1 MASGRLKRPA
11 GAASRGGDR
20 RSGTA
25 IESAERL
32 VRLALESSP
41 VTHQP
46 LGSHYLLHERIGQ
59 GGMGVVWRALDVS
72 TDSWY
77 AIKVLNPD
85 YLRDP
90 SAVARFIRER
100 SAMVALRHPNIVS
113 LHDMIVEGEQFALVM
128 DLLPDGDL
136 SRCRRDRGGTLAPR
150 EAAEMTAQ
158 ICAGLAAVH
167 AAGIVHRD
175 LKPANVLLDQGNA
188 RLTDFGIARIVGDET
203 ITETGAVIGTAS
215 YMAPEVFRGE
225 KPSAAGDVYAAGVTL
240 YELLTGRPPFTGHI
254 AAVMHDHLHTAPRRA
269 DSIPDPL
276 WELIAACLGKEPAT
290 RPTAAELASALR
302 DPGLLPG
309 PAEHGGSRAV
319 GADAKPAAA
328 AAPISLAADSGP
340 APRGT
345 TEPAGA
351 AADTSPTVVRAA
363 ATEQRAAEQQTA
375 LRQAADQQAAVGAV
389 RQFLESEP
397 TQAPA
402 PPGASGNQSRVKR
415 RRRRALAAAAAAV
428 LAGAGTWVAIA
439 IDGSGHAAPRQGNTA
454 AELGSQVG
462 HSHAA
467 SPGPSVSVRMTFTPL
482 PSSSGSSAQSQHNSP
497 SGSASPDGNASPDP
511 AATAGDDPSA
521 GPQRTAAPTTQP
533 PEATG
538 PAAPP
543 AASTGWVIKN
553 SASTWCLGV
562 TGSSTAAGAL
572 IAQGHCAE
580 DTSQQWHVT
589 ATVTADGYV
598 YYQYRNGH
606 SGLCLDVSGSSATSG
621 AYLVQSTCSDTS
633 DHAQFWRNE
642 DTAAGSGGYHLV
654 NYHSGMCMGVQ
665 GSSLKSGAK
674 VLQGNCSSNGTQI
687 WLTAAGI

>member
-1 MASGRLKRPA
+1 
-11 GAASRGGDR
+11 
-20 RSGTA
+20 
-25 IESAERL
+25 
-32 VRLALESSP
+32 

-85 YLRDP
+85 YLRDA

-136 SRCRRDRGGTLAPR
+136 NKCRRDRGGTLAPR
-150 EAAEMTAQ
+150 EAAEITAQ
-158 ICAGLAAVH
+158 ICAGLAATH

-175 LKPANVLLDQGNA
+175 LKPANVLLDQGNV
-188 RLTDFGIARIVGDET
+188 RLTDFGIARIVDDET

-225 KPSAAGDVYAAGVTL
+225 KPAAAGDVYAAGVTL

-254 AAVMHDHLHTAPRRA
+254 AAVMHDHLQTAPRRA
-269 DSIPDPL
+269 DGIPDPL
-276 WELIAACLGKEPAT
+276 WELIAACLDKDPAT
-290 RPTAAELASALR
+290 RPAAAELASSLR

-309 PAEHGGSRAV
+309 PAERGGPRA
-319 GADAKPAAA
+319 AWAEAPPAAVV
-328 AAPISLAADSGP
+328 PVSLAADGGT

-345 TEPAGA
+345 TEPAGS

-363 ATEQRAAEQQTA
+363 AGAEQQAPEQRVPHQQVPHQPAAEQLATTG
-375 LRQAADQQAAVGAV
+375 AA
-389 RQFLESEP
+389 RQFPESEP
-397 TQAPA
+397 TQAPE
-402 PPGASGNQSRVKR
+402 PPGASGNQSRVRR
-415 RRRRALAAAAAAV
+415 RRRRALAAVAAAV
-428 LAGAGTWVAIA
+428 LAGAGAWVAIA
-439 IDGSGHAAPRQGNTA
+439 IDGSGSAAPRQGETA

-462 HSHAA
+462 HPHAA
-467 SPGPSVSVRMTFTPL
+467 GPGPSASARLTFTPL
-482 PSSSGSSAQSQHNSP
+482 PSSSGNPAPGQHNSP
-497 SGSASPDGNASPDP
+497 AVTAAPDGNASPDP
-511 AATAGDDPSA
+511 AASAGDGSST

-533 PEATG
+533 PGASE

-562 TGSSTAAGAL
+562 TESSTAAGAL

-589 ATVTADGYV
+589 ATITTGGYA
-598 YYQYRNGH
+598 YHQYRNGH
-606 SGLCLDVSGSSATSG
+606 SGLCLDVSGSSAASG
-621 AYLVQSTCSDTS
+621 AHLVQSTCSDTS

-642 DTAAGSGGYHLV
+642 DTAAGSGDYHFV
-654 NYHSGMCMGVQ
+654 NYHSGMCMGIQ

-674 VLQGNCSSNGTQI
+674 VLQGNCSGNGTQI

>member
-1 MASGRLKRPA
+1 
-11 GAASRGGDR
+11 
-20 RSGTA
+20 
-25 IESAERL
+25 
-32 VRLALESSP
+32 

-77 AIKVLNPD
+77 AIKLLNPD
-85 YLRDP
+85 YLRDS

-136 SRCRRDRGGTLAPR
+136 SKCRRDRGGTLAPR

-158 ICAGLAAVH
+158 ICAGLAAAH

-225 KPSAAGDVYAAGVTL
+225 KPSAACDVYAAGVTL

-254 AAVMHDHLHTAPRRA
+254 AAVMHDHLQAAPRRV
-269 DSIPDPL
+269 DGIPDPL
-276 WELIAACLGKEPAT
+276 WELIAACLAKEPAT

-309 PAEHGGSRAV
+309 PAERGGPHV
-319 GADAKPAAA
+319 GGADARPAAA
-328 AAPISLAADSGP
+328 AGPASLAAGDGP

-345 TEPAGA
+345 TEPAVP

-363 ATEQRAAEQQTA
+363 AGAEQQAAEQQ
-375 LRQAADQQAAVGAV
+375 AAAGAA
-389 RQFLESEP
+389 RQFLEPEP
-397 TQAPA
+397 TRP
-402 PPGASGNQSRVKR
+402 PESPGASGNRSRTR
-415 RRRRALAAAAAAV
+415 RRRRALAGVAAAV
-428 LAGAGTWVAIA
+428 LAGAGAWVAIA
-439 IDGSGHAAPRQGNTA
+439 IDGSGHAVPRQGDTA

-462 HSHAA
+462 HAHAA
-467 SPGPSVSVRMTFTPL
+467 SPGPSGSARLTFTPL
-482 PSSSGSSAQSQHNSP
+482 PSSSGSSAPGRHNSP
-497 SGSASPDGNASPDP
+497 SGSASADGNASPDP
-511 AATAGDDPSA
+511 AASAGGDPSA

-562 TGSSTAAGAL
+562 TESSTAAGAL
-572 IAQGHCAE
+572 VTQGHCAE

-589 ATVTADGYV
+589 ATVTTDGYV
-598 YYQYRNGH
+598 YHQYQNGH

-621 AYLVQSTCSDTS
+621 AHLVQSACLDTS

-642 DTAAGSGGYHLV
+642 DTAASSGDYHFV

>member
-1 MASGRLKRPA
+1 
-11 GAASRGGDR
+11 
-20 RSGTA
+20 
-25 IESAERL
+25 
-32 VRLALESSP
+32 

-46 LGSHYLLHERIGQ
+46 LGSHYLLHDQIGQ
-59 GGMGVVWRALDVS
+59 GGMGVVWRALDVV

-85 YLRDP
+85 YLRNP

-113 LHDMIVEGEQFALVM
+113 LHDMIVEGERFALVM

-136 SRCRRDRGGTLAPR
+136 SKCRRDRGGALAPR

-158 ICAGLAAVH
+158 ICAGLAAAH

-225 KPSAAGDVYAAGVTL
+225 KPSAACDVYAAGVTL
-240 YELLTGRPPFTGHI
+240 YELLTGRPPFTGHL
-254 AAVMHDHLHTAPRRA
+254 AAVMHDHLQTAPQRV
-269 DSIPDPL
+269 DGIPDPL

-309 PAEHGGSRAV
+309 PAGPGGPRV
-319 GADAKPAAA
+319 GWADAQPAVAGGPA
-328 AAPISLAADSGP
+328 SLAADDGT
-340 APRGT
+340 APRET
-345 TEPAGA
+345 PESAAP

-363 ATEQRAAEQQTA
+363 AGAEQRAANP
-375 LRQAADQQAAVGAV
+375 QAAA
-389 RQFLESEP
+389 RQFLEPEP
-397 TQAPA
+397 TQPPE
-402 PPGASGNQSRVKR
+402 PPGASGNRSRTR
-415 RRRRALAAAAAAV
+415 RRRRALAGVAAAV
-428 LAGAGTWVAIA
+428 LAGAGAWAAIA
-439 IDGSGHAAPRQGNTA
+439 IDGSGHAVPRPGDTA

-462 HSHAA
+462 HTRAA
-467 SPGPSVSVRMTFTPL
+467 SPGPSVSTRLAFTPP
-482 PSSSGSSAQSQHNSP
+482 PSSTGSSAPGQHNSP
-497 SGSASPDGNASPDP
+497 SGPASPDGNASADP

-533 PEATG
+533 PAATG
-538 PAAPP
+538 SAAPP

-562 TGSSTAAGAL
+562 TESSTATGAL
-572 IAQGHCAE
+572 VVQGHCAE

-589 ATVTADGYV
+589 ATVTTGGYV
-598 YYQYRNGH
+598 YHQYQNGH
-606 SGLCLDVSGSSATSG
+606 SGLCLDVSGSSAVSG
-621 AYLVQSTCSDTS
+621 AHLVQSTCSDVS

-642 DTAAGSGGYHLV
+642 DTAAGSGGYHFV
-654 NYHSGMCMGVQ
+654 NYHSGMCMGTQ